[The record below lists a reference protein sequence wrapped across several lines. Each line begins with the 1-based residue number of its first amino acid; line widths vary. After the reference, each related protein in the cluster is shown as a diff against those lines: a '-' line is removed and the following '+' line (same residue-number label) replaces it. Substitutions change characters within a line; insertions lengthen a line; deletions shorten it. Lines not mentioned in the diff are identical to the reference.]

1 MKLVSLEIK
10 GFKSFADKT
19 TIHFNENMTGVVG
32 PNGCGKSNVV
42 DAIRWV
48 LGEQKTSVLR
58 SEKMENVIFNGTRN
72 RKPSALAE
80 VFLTFENDK
89 NLLPSEYNTVTIS
102 RHYYRSGESEYRL
115 NNVNCRLKDITN
127 LFLDTGISSDSYA
140 IIELGMVNEILNDKD
155 NSRRKLFEQAAGI
168 SKYKSR
174 KKETLN
180 KLEATQADLNR
191 VEDLLF
197 EIDNNLKSLESQ
209 ARKTER
215 YHKLKE
221 EYKELSIQL
230 ALHNLKDYKVI
241 FDNIQT
247 QQTEQQDKKI
257 VLETELLQYE
267 AKLQADKNDFL
278 EKEKNLL
285 QAQRQLNELVSYL
298 KQKENDKNLVTE
310 NIRHLNEKVENWK
323 RQNDQAS
330 IAIQS
335 LEQSIASFTERKTT
349 EETTLIQLQTDL
361 EQAKSKLELIRLQH
375 TDARRTLESE
385 NQQMRSIENEIVDLE
400 KKITVLK
407 VQKDNLIRETDVNER
422 DLQQRNEERSRLAEQ
437 LVDLEQKENSERDA
451 IHHLTQLADS
461 SQQQITNLE
470 TKINDVREELNA
482 RHRSLD
488 ARQNEFNLTKSFI
501 ENMEGFPDSI
511 KFLKNNSDWNKQ
523 APLLSDVISAQSE
536 YRVAIESFLEPYL
549 NYYVVNDMQEAM
561 QAVNLLSNAAKGRAN
576 FFVLNDFENETAETA
591 PAESAIRALD
601 VVECEDRYRN
611 LVNYLLRNVFI
622 VDEQQQLPNL
632 KATFIA
638 RSGKY
643 IRNRYAVS
651 GGQVGAAG
659 GKRLGRV
666 KNLENLSKEINQLK
680 AESDQLRQR
689 LQEFQQELASLK
701 SNNHDKQLDALRDTY
716 NLTRNQITGI
726 KTKLENIDRFY
737 VDFDVKKNSITERGT
752 AIDADLLIMNDVIS
766 QKQQIRENQQAKIQE
781 ANQQFNHID
790 TQLSEASQLFNQ
802 NNILFLQQQNKI
814 NAFTQEI
821 NFKRLQLDETN
832 HNIDRNKTELE
843 SASRQLLE
851 LESRKN
857 ETEAELILLYED
869 KTRQDNL
876 VADVDRIFYESRGA
890 INELEEQ
897 IRNIAK
903 QKEHCDLLLNEM
915 RDKVNDLK
923 LQLASL
929 KERLDLEFKISIDD
943 LMEQE
948 PGAEINK
955 EDLNEKVGRMKNR
968 LENFG
973 EINPFAVE
981 AFNEMKQRADFIV
994 TQKNDLV
1001 TAKESLMNTIDEI
1014 ESKAREQFMEAFNQV
1029 KENFVNVF
1037 RNLFTAEDT
1046 CDLILSNPDS
1056 PLESSIDII
1065 AKPKGKRPQTINQLS
1080 GGEKTLTAISLL
1092 FALYLLKPAPF
1103 CVLDEVDAPLDD
1115 ANVGKFTDIIRQ
1127 FSDKSQF
1134 ILVTH
1139 NKQTM
1144 ASVDV
1149 IYGVTMQ
1156 EEGVS
1161 KVVPVDFRQLQ
1172 EAEAV

>member
-230 ALHNLKDYKVI
+230 ALHHLKDYKVI

-330 IAIQS
+330 ITIQS

-643 IRNRYAVS
+643 IRNRYSVS

-737 VDFDVKKNSITERGT
+737 VDYDVKKNSITERGT

-781 ANQQFNHID
+781 ANQQFNLID

-1014 ESKAREQFMEAFNQV
+1014 EFKAREQFMEAFNQV

>member
-168 SKYKSR
+168 SKYKAR

-221 EYKELSIQL
+221 EYKELSIQR
-230 ALHNLKDYKVI
+230 ALHHLKDYKVI

-330 IAIQS
+330 ITIQS

-375 TDARRTLESE
+375 TDARRALESE

-643 IRNRYAVS
+643 IRNRYSVS

-781 ANQQFNHID
+781 ANQQFNLID

>member
-230 ALHNLKDYKVI
+230 ALHHLKDYKVI

-285 QAQRQLNELVSYL
+285 QAQRKLNELVSYL

>member
-1 MKLVSLEIK
+1 VKLVSLEIK

-230 ALHNLKDYKVI
+230 ALHHLKDYKVI

-285 QAQRQLNELVSYL
+285 QAQRKLNELVSYL

-361 EQAKSKLELIRLQH
+361 KQAKSKLELIRLQH

-929 KERLDLEFKISIDD
+929 KERLDLEFKISIDE

>member
-191 VEDLLF
+191 VDDLLF

-230 ALHNLKDYKVI
+230 ALHHLKDYKVI

-285 QAQRQLNELVSYL
+285 QAQRKLNELVSYL

-948 PGAEINK
+948 PGAELNK

>member
-230 ALHNLKDYKVI
+230 ALHHLKDYKVI

-890 INELEEQ
+890 INVLEEQ

>member
-230 ALHNLKDYKVI
+230 ALHHLKDYKVI

-766 QKQQIRENQQAKIQE
+766 LKQQIRENQQAKIQE

-929 KERLDLEFKISIDD
+929 KERLDLEFKISIDE

>member
-1 MKLVSLEIK
+1 VKLVSLEIK

-230 ALHNLKDYKVI
+230 ALHHLKDYKVI

-422 DLQQRNEERSRLAEQ
+422 DLKQRNEERSRLAEQ

-737 VDFDVKKNSITERGT
+737 VDFDVKKNSINERGT

-857 ETEAELILLYED
+857 ETEAELILLYEN

>member
-230 ALHNLKDYKVI
+230 ALHHLKDYKVI

-330 IAIQS
+330 ITIQS

-375 TDARRTLESE
+375 TDARRALESE

-643 IRNRYAVS
+643 IRNRYSVS

-781 ANQQFNHID
+781 ANQQFNLID

>member
-1 MKLVSLEIK
+1 VKLVSLEIK

-230 ALHNLKDYKVI
+230 ALHHLKDYKVI

>member
-230 ALHNLKDYKVI
+230 ALHHLKDYKVI

-330 IAIQS
+330 ITIQS

-576 FFVLNDFENETAETA
+576 FFVLNDFENETVETA

-643 IRNRYAVS
+643 IRNRYSVS

-781 ANQQFNHID
+781 ANQQFNLID

-876 VADVDRIFYESRGA
+876 VADVDRIFFESRGA

>member
-1 MKLVSLEIK
+1 
-10 GFKSFADKT
+10 
-19 TIHFNENMTGVVG
+19 
-32 PNGCGKSNVV
+32 
-42 DAIRWV
+42 
-48 LGEQKTSVLR
+48 
-58 SEKMENVIFNGTRN
+58 
-72 RKPSALAE
+72 
-80 VFLTFENDK
+80 
-89 NLLPSEYNTVTIS
+89 
-102 RHYYRSGESEYRL
+102 
-115 NNVNCRLKDITN
+115 
-127 LFLDTGISSDSYA
+127 
-140 IIELGMVNEILNDKD
+140 
-155 NSRRKLFEQAAGI
+155 
-168 SKYKSR
+168 
-174 KKETLN
+174 
-180 KLEATQADLNR
+180 
-191 VEDLLF
+191 
-197 EIDNNLKSLESQ
+197 
-209 ARKTER
+209 
-215 YHKLKE
+215 
-221 EYKELSIQL
+221 
-230 ALHNLKDYKVI
+230 
-241 FDNIQT
+241 
-247 QQTEQQDKKI
+247 
-257 VLETELLQYE
+257 
-267 AKLQADKNDFL
+267 
-278 EKEKNLL
+278 
-285 QAQRQLNELVSYL
+285 
-298 KQKENDKNLVTE
+298 
-310 NIRHLNEKVENWK
+310 
-323 RQNDQAS
+323 
-330 IAIQS
+330 
-335 LEQSIASFTERKTT
+335 
-349 EETTLIQLQTDL
+349 
-361 EQAKSKLELIRLQH
+361 
-375 TDARRTLESE
+375 
-385 NQQMRSIENEIVDLE
+385 
-400 KKITVLK
+400 
-407 VQKDNLIRETDVNER
+407 
-422 DLQQRNEERSRLAEQ
+422 
-437 LVDLEQKENSERDA
+437 
-451 IHHLTQLADS
+451 
-461 SQQQITNLE
+461 
-470 TKINDVREELNA
+470 
-482 RHRSLD
+482 
-488 ARQNEFNLTKSFI
+488 
-501 ENMEGFPDSI
+501 
-511 KFLKNNSDWNKQ
+511 
-523 APLLSDVISAQSE
+523 
-536 YRVAIESFLEPYL
+536 
-549 NYYVVNDMQEAM
+549 
-561 QAVNLLSNAAKGRAN
+561 
-576 FFVLNDFENETAETA
+576 
-591 PAESAIRALD
+591 
-601 VVECEDRYRN
+601 
-611 LVNYLLRNVFI
+611 LLRNVFI

-643 IRNRYAVS
+643 IRNRYSVS

-766 QKQQIRENQQAKIQE
+766 LKQQIRENQQAKIQE

-929 KERLDLEFKISIDD
+929 KERLDLEFKISIDE

>member
-1 MKLVSLEIK
+1 
-10 GFKSFADKT
+10 
-19 TIHFNENMTGVVG
+19 
-32 PNGCGKSNVV
+32 
-42 DAIRWV
+42 
-48 LGEQKTSVLR
+48 
-58 SEKMENVIFNGTRN
+58 
-72 RKPSALAE
+72 
-80 VFLTFENDK
+80 
-89 NLLPSEYNTVTIS
+89 
-102 RHYYRSGESEYRL
+102 
-115 NNVNCRLKDITN
+115 
-127 LFLDTGISSDSYA
+127 
-140 IIELGMVNEILNDKD
+140 
-155 NSRRKLFEQAAGI
+155 
-168 SKYKSR
+168 
-174 KKETLN
+174 
-180 KLEATQADLNR
+180 
-191 VEDLLF
+191 
-197 EIDNNLKSLESQ
+197 
-209 ARKTER
+209 
-215 YHKLKE
+215 
-221 EYKELSIQL
+221 
-230 ALHNLKDYKVI
+230 
-241 FDNIQT
+241 
-247 QQTEQQDKKI
+247 
-257 VLETELLQYE
+257 
-267 AKLQADKNDFL
+267 
-278 EKEKNLL
+278 
-285 QAQRQLNELVSYL
+285 
-298 KQKENDKNLVTE
+298 
-310 NIRHLNEKVENWK
+310 
-323 RQNDQAS
+323 
-330 IAIQS
+330 
-335 LEQSIASFTERKTT
+335 
-349 EETTLIQLQTDL
+349 
-361 EQAKSKLELIRLQH
+361 
-375 TDARRTLESE
+375 
-385 NQQMRSIENEIVDLE
+385 
-400 KKITVLK
+400 
-407 VQKDNLIRETDVNER
+407 
-422 DLQQRNEERSRLAEQ
+422 
-437 LVDLEQKENSERDA
+437 
-451 IHHLTQLADS
+451 
-461 SQQQITNLE
+461 
-470 TKINDVREELNA
+470 
-482 RHRSLD
+482 
-488 ARQNEFNLTKSFI
+488 
-501 ENMEGFPDSI
+501 
-511 KFLKNNSDWNKQ
+511 
-523 APLLSDVISAQSE
+523 
-536 YRVAIESFLEPYL
+536 
-549 NYYVVNDMQEAM
+549 
-561 QAVNLLSNAAKGRAN
+561 
-576 FFVLNDFENETAETA
+576 
-591 PAESAIRALD
+591 
-601 VVECEDRYRN
+601 
-611 LVNYLLRNVFI
+611 
-622 VDEQQQLPNL
+622 
-632 KATFIA
+632 
-638 RSGKY
+638 
-643 IRNRYAVS
+643 
-651 GGQVGAAG
+651 
-659 GKRLGRV
+659 
-666 KNLENLSKEINQLK
+666 
-680 AESDQLRQR
+680 
-689 LQEFQQELASLK
+689 
-701 SNNHDKQLDALRDTY
+701 
-716 NLTRNQITGI
+716 
-726 KTKLENIDRFY
+726 
-737 VDFDVKKNSITERGT
+737 
-752 AIDADLLIMNDVIS
+752 
-766 QKQQIRENQQAKIQE
+766 
-781 ANQQFNHID
+781 
-790 TQLSEASQLFNQ
+790 LFNQ

>member
-230 ALHNLKDYKVI
+230 ALHHLKDYKVI

-330 IAIQS
+330 ITIQS

-643 IRNRYAVS
+643 IRNRYSVS

-781 ANQQFNHID
+781 ANQQFNLID

-876 VADVDRIFYESRGA
+876 VADVDRIFFESRGA

>member
-1 MKLVSLEIK
+1 
-10 GFKSFADKT
+10 
-19 TIHFNENMTGVVG
+19 
-32 PNGCGKSNVV
+32 
-42 DAIRWV
+42 
-48 LGEQKTSVLR
+48 
-58 SEKMENVIFNGTRN
+58 
-72 RKPSALAE
+72 
-80 VFLTFENDK
+80 
-89 NLLPSEYNTVTIS
+89 
-102 RHYYRSGESEYRL
+102 
-115 NNVNCRLKDITN
+115 
-127 LFLDTGISSDSYA
+127 
-140 IIELGMVNEILNDKD
+140 
-155 NSRRKLFEQAAGI
+155 
-168 SKYKSR
+168 
-174 KKETLN
+174 
-180 KLEATQADLNR
+180 
-191 VEDLLF
+191 
-197 EIDNNLKSLESQ
+197 
-209 ARKTER
+209 
-215 YHKLKE
+215 
-221 EYKELSIQL
+221 LSIQL
-230 ALHNLKDYKVI
+230 ALHHLKDYKVI

-285 QAQRQLNELVSYL
+285 QAQRKLNELVSYL

-701 SNNHDKQLDALRDTY
+701 SNNHDKQLDSLRDTY

-832 HNIDRNKTELE
+832 HNIDRNKTE
-843 SASRQLLE
+843 
-851 LESRKN
+851 
-857 ETEAELILLYED
+857 
-869 KTRQDNL
+869 
-876 VADVDRIFYESRGA
+876 
-890 INELEEQ
+890 
-897 IRNIAK
+897 
-903 QKEHCDLLLNEM
+903 
-915 RDKVNDLK
+915 
-923 LQLASL
+923 
-929 KERLDLEFKISIDD
+929 
-943 LMEQE
+943 
-948 PGAEINK
+948 
-955 EDLNEKVGRMKNR
+955 
-968 LENFG
+968 
-973 EINPFAVE
+973 
-981 AFNEMKQRADFIV
+981 
-994 TQKNDLV
+994 
-1001 TAKESLMNTIDEI
+1001 
-1014 ESKAREQFMEAFNQV
+1014 
-1029 KENFVNVF
+1029 
-1037 RNLFTAEDT
+1037 
-1046 CDLILSNPDS
+1046 
-1056 PLESSIDII
+1056 
-1065 AKPKGKRPQTINQLS
+1065 
-1080 GGEKTLTAISLL
+1080 
-1092 FALYLLKPAPF
+1092 
-1103 CVLDEVDAPLDD
+1103 
-1115 ANVGKFTDIIRQ
+1115 
-1127 FSDKSQF
+1127 
-1134 ILVTH
+1134 
-1139 NKQTM
+1139 
-1144 ASVDV
+1144 
-1149 IYGVTMQ
+1149 
-1156 EEGVS
+1156 
-1161 KVVPVDFRQLQ
+1161 
-1172 EAEAV
+1172 

>member
-267 AKLQADKNDFL
+267 AKLQVDKNDFL

-737 VDFDVKKNSITERGT
+737 VDFDVKKNSINERGT

>member
-1 MKLVSLEIK
+1 
-10 GFKSFADKT
+10 
-19 TIHFNENMTGVVG
+19 
-32 PNGCGKSNVV
+32 
-42 DAIRWV
+42 
-48 LGEQKTSVLR
+48 
-58 SEKMENVIFNGTRN
+58 
-72 RKPSALAE
+72 
-80 VFLTFENDK
+80 
-89 NLLPSEYNTVTIS
+89 
-102 RHYYRSGESEYRL
+102 
-115 NNVNCRLKDITN
+115 
-127 LFLDTGISSDSYA
+127 
-140 IIELGMVNEILNDKD
+140 
-155 NSRRKLFEQAAGI
+155 
-168 SKYKSR
+168 
-174 KKETLN
+174 
-180 KLEATQADLNR
+180 
-191 VEDLLF
+191 
-197 EIDNNLKSLESQ
+197 
-209 ARKTER
+209 
-215 YHKLKE
+215 
-221 EYKELSIQL
+221 
-230 ALHNLKDYKVI
+230 
-241 FDNIQT
+241 
-247 QQTEQQDKKI
+247 
-257 VLETELLQYE
+257 
-267 AKLQADKNDFL
+267 
-278 EKEKNLL
+278 
-285 QAQRQLNELVSYL
+285 
-298 KQKENDKNLVTE
+298 
-310 NIRHLNEKVENWK
+310 
-323 RQNDQAS
+323 
-330 IAIQS
+330 
-335 LEQSIASFTERKTT
+335 
-349 EETTLIQLQTDL
+349 
-361 EQAKSKLELIRLQH
+361 
-375 TDARRTLESE
+375 
-385 NQQMRSIENEIVDLE
+385 
-400 KKITVLK
+400 

-948 PGAEINK
+948 PGAELNK

>member
-230 ALHNLKDYKVI
+230 ALHHLKDYKVI

-330 IAIQS
+330 ITIQS

-643 IRNRYAVS
+643 IRNRYSVS

-781 ANQQFNHID
+781 ANQQFNLID

>member
-1 MKLVSLEIK
+1 
-10 GFKSFADKT
+10 
-19 TIHFNENMTGVVG
+19 
-32 PNGCGKSNVV
+32 
-42 DAIRWV
+42 
-48 LGEQKTSVLR
+48 
-58 SEKMENVIFNGTRN
+58 
-72 RKPSALAE
+72 
-80 VFLTFENDK
+80 
-89 NLLPSEYNTVTIS
+89 
-102 RHYYRSGESEYRL
+102 
-115 NNVNCRLKDITN
+115 
-127 LFLDTGISSDSYA
+127 
-140 IIELGMVNEILNDKD
+140 
-155 NSRRKLFEQAAGI
+155 
-168 SKYKSR
+168 
-174 KKETLN
+174 
-180 KLEATQADLNR
+180 
-191 VEDLLF
+191 
-197 EIDNNLKSLESQ
+197 
-209 ARKTER
+209 
-215 YHKLKE
+215 
-221 EYKELSIQL
+221 
-230 ALHNLKDYKVI
+230 
-241 FDNIQT
+241 
-247 QQTEQQDKKI
+247 
-257 VLETELLQYE
+257 
-267 AKLQADKNDFL
+267 
-278 EKEKNLL
+278 
-285 QAQRQLNELVSYL
+285 
-298 KQKENDKNLVTE
+298 
-310 NIRHLNEKVENWK
+310 
-323 RQNDQAS
+323 
-330 IAIQS
+330 
-335 LEQSIASFTERKTT
+335 
-349 EETTLIQLQTDL
+349 
-361 EQAKSKLELIRLQH
+361 
-375 TDARRTLESE
+375 
-385 NQQMRSIENEIVDLE
+385 
-400 KKITVLK
+400 
-407 VQKDNLIRETDVNER
+407 
-422 DLQQRNEERSRLAEQ
+422 
-437 LVDLEQKENSERDA
+437 
-451 IHHLTQLADS
+451 
-461 SQQQITNLE
+461 
-470 TKINDVREELNA
+470 
-482 RHRSLD
+482 LD

-737 VDFDVKKNSITERGT
+737 VDFDVKKNSINERGT

-948 PGAEINK
+948 PGAELNK